1 MGVVGKEVG
10 SGDVESVGDGMVS
23 GRRMQSMQAGS
34 CAQTKELRTARFAN
48 ILNGG
53 KRQPEMVRERERER
67 GRGSAVYD
75 G

>member
-34 CAQTKELRTARFAN
+34 CAQTKELKN
-48 ILNGG
+48 CEVC
-53 KRQPEMVRERERER
+53 KYPER
-67 GRGSAVYD
+67 GGRG
-75 G
+75 GRRW